1 MTLFGGTAAS
11 NTAAFLGGLGAQQS
25 GTTIKFVP
33 VSGSD
38 AMMKAGNSV
47 SITTKM
53 FCITGMK
60 EYENKSFEVCLFT
73 ESYCLSMSLTRT
85 EM

>member
-1 MTLFGGTAAS
+1 MNLFGGATAS
-11 NTAAFLGGLGAQQS
+11 NAPSFLGGLGSQQS

-38 AMMKAGNSV
+38 AMMKAGT
-47 SITTKM
+47 SINISTKM

-60 EYENKSFEVCLFT
+60 EYENKSFEVCKVAEL
-73 ESYCLSMSLTRT
+73 
-85 EM
+85 